1 MAPNK
6 RRPDTAM
13 SGPLEN
19 RPAATLICSRDT
31 SRKTEKQALAVATI
45 DIGRSA
51 QLRVSLVEWRGS
63 RKVELRIATS
73 QIPGLYIPTRDGF
86 EIDVALLPALI
97 KALQKA
103 NAAAS
108 SRKGGSE

>member
-1 MAPNK
+1 MERQKRTPGTGAPG
-6 RRPDTAM
+6 A
-13 SGPLEN
+13 LEVVV
-19 RPAATLICSRDT
+19 AAKLPSSSKPKI
-31 SRKTEKQALAVATI
+31 EKQPSIVAEIELANAT
-45 DIGRSA
+45 R
-51 QLRVSLVEWRGS
+51 LRISLTSWRDS

-73 QIPGLYIPTRDGF
+73 QIPGCFFPTRDGF

-108 SRKGGSE
+108 SRQGGTP